1 MTEAFSLEAVS
12 RHAHDRLRVG
22 GEPAGIIHRRV
33 VGPKAF
39 FNVSEIQ
46 LYVPCSVSDAAY
58 NAGIQNESQL
68 CQCGQSE
75 AGGCNAPVPRTEGQA
90 AIMRVNAVQQVL

>member
-1 MTEAFSLEAVS
+1 MTKALSLEAVS
-12 RHAHDRLRVG
+12 RHTHDRLRVG
-22 GEPAGIIHRRV
+22 GELASIVHRRV

-75 AGGCNAPVPRTEGQA
+75 TGRCNAPVPGTEGQA
-90 AIMRVNAVQQVL
+90 AIMRINALQ